1 MNRAI
6 IFLGPTLSRE
16 EACAEF
22 DAIYLDPVAQGDVYR
37 AARERPFAIGIIDGY
52 FERVPA
58 VWHKEIL
65 WALTQRIHVFGASS
79 MGALR
84 AAELSRFGMKG
95 VGEIFKAYDTGE
107 LEDDDEVAVAHGDA
121 STGYRTVSE
130 PMVNI
135 RATLKIA
142 ESSNV
147 IGAQLRQQLES
158 LAKGLFYPD
167 RSFPQ
172 LYVLAAEH
180 GVPKDE
186 IEALRTFVS
195 SNRVDQKRADAL
207 ELLRAMR
214 ECCELGEPL
223 PAPTFSFAHTE
234 AWDQVVD
241 WAETQP
247 PITLQSQSSSA
258 DQLAAEARLL
268 GASGQAIVSAGF
280 NRAVANALARRL
292 GLDDEPERSA
302 KRDRA
307 IRQSAGAGP
316 GNGSNTDAHF
326 DRWLEQ
332 QGLTNES
339 YEDFLQREA
348 RLEWLK
354 ERYRDDLNRHI
365 VDELRQTGLHAQLA
379 LRANEKEKLLAKH
392 LRQSSKLEDA
402 GLNRSELF
410 TWYFEQRLGCPV
422 PRDLDIFLTDNG
434 LESVSALEHEALREY
449 LYLRLGGESQLDTRD
464 LFYGTNPANL
474 HRPDSPT

>member
-1 MNRAI
+1 
-6 IFLGPTLSRE
+6 
-16 EACAEF
+16 
-22 DAIYLDPVAQGDVYR
+22 
-37 AARERPFAIGIIDGY
+37 
-52 FERVPA
+52 
-58 VWHKEIL
+58 
-65 WALTQRIHVFGASS
+65 

-121 STGYRTVSE
+121 STGYRAVSE
-130 PMVNI
+130 ALVNI
-135 RATLKIA
+135 RATLKLA

-147 IGAQLRQQLES
+147 IGAQLRQRLES
-158 LAKGLFYPD
+158 LAKSLFYPD

-172 LYVLAAEH
+172 LYMLAAEQ
-180 GVPKDE
+180 GVSKDV
-186 IEALRTFVS
+186 IEMLRAFVS
-195 SNRVDQKRADAL
+195 CNRVDQKRADAL
-207 ELLRAMR
+207 ELLRVMR
-214 ECCELGEPL
+214 ECCELGEP
-223 PAPTFSFAHTE
+223 PAAPTFSFAHTE

-280 NRAVANALARRL
+280 NRAVANVLARRL
-292 GLDDEPERSA
+292 GVDDESERSA

-316 GNGSNTDAHF
+316 SNGSNTDARF

-339 YEDFLQREA
+339 YADFLQREA
-348 RLEWLK
+348 NLEWLK

-365 VDELRQTGLHAQLA
+365 VDELRRTDLHAQLA
-379 LRANEKEKLLAKH
+379 LRANEKEKLLRKH
-392 LRQSSKLEDA
+392 LRESPKLEDA
-402 GLNRSELF
+402 GLNQSELF
-410 TWYFEQRLGCPV
+410 TWYFEQRIGCPV
-422 PRDLDIFLTDNG
+422 PMDLDVFLSDNG

-449 LYLRLGGESQLDTRD
+449 FYHKLGGESKLDTQD
-464 LFYGTNPANL
+464 LWHGTNPANL